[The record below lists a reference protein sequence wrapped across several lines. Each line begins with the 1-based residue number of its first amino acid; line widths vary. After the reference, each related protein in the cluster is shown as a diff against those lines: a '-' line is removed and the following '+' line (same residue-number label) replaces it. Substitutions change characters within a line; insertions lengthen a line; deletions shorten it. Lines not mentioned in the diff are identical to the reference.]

1 MVELLKNLL
10 NILFGNTKPPDEVET
25 PTQEATEVPEVTE
38 PEPGFEGKAPYT
50 VMDVSKWQGEINW
63 QEVKDSG
70 KVHGV
75 MLRVIGEG
83 PYIDQRFE
91 ENYAQCKKLGI
102 PVGCYI
108 YSIAINKEMADNERA
123 MFVQA
128 VKGKSF
134 ELPVAL
140 DIESSELNGL
150 KKQWLTDLVAY
161 ELKELENL
169 GFYVMLYTYLVFGNE
184 ALYMGGAELSC
195 FDVWLAAYR
204 KNKPVT
210 DYAYSM
216 WQYTNEAKIPG
227 ISVSV
232 DLSTTDRDYVKII
245 AKKGLT
251 RLKEGA

>member
-1 MVELLKNLL
+1 MVELLRKIL
-10 NILFGNTKPPDEVET
+10 NILFGKTSEPPDEVEA
-25 PTQEATEVPEVTE
+25 PTQEEPVT
-38 PEPGFEGKAPYT
+38 EPGFEGEAPYA

-70 KVHGV
+70 KVQGV

-83 PYIDQRFE
+83 PYIDQMFE
-91 ENYAQCKKLGI
+91 ENYTLCKKLGI

-108 YSIAINKEMADNERA
+108 FSVADTKEKADKERA
-123 MFVQA
+123 MFAKA

-140 DIESSELNGL
+140 DIESAKL
-150 KKQWLTDLVAY
+150 KSLDKQSLTDLVAY
-161 ELKELENL
+161 ELKEIENL
-169 GFYVMLYTYLVFGNE
+169 GFYAMLYTYLAFGNE

-204 KNKPVT
+204 KNKPDT
-210 DYAYSM
+210 DYTYSM
-216 WQYTNEAKIPG
+216 WQYTSEGEIPG
-227 ISVSV
+227 VNGCV
-232 DLSTTDRDYVKII
+232 DLSTTDKDYVKII